1 MKPPVFQTHNA
12 LIFILP
18 PLIRIFRLA
27 PLTRFIAHL
36 SPNELLAVTVALAA
50 ALILFFARFLC
61 KPTNNFPGGG
71 I

>member
-50 ALILFFARFLC
+50 ALTLFLAALLR
-61 KPTNNFPGGG
+61 KPTDNLPGGQL
-71 I
+71 